1 MLELYALFVFIIS
14 CYGFANII
22 VNSKLFQP
30 LRFWLMYKTYH
41 LDNSGK
47 ITSAV
52 HRSNFVPAFLSKLVN
67 CVMCVGFWAGVL
79 FSLSVLSPCS
89 LLPTILTFDPISNTI
104 QNTVCLIFDGCLG
117 SASAWITHL
126 LMRHRTEG
134 A

>member
-30 LRFWLMYKTYH
+30 FRFWLMYKFYN
-41 LDNSGK
+41 LDENGK
-47 ITSAV
+47 IVSAG
-52 HRSNFVPAFLSKLVN
+52 HRVNAVPVFLSKLVN
-67 CVMCVGFWAGVL
+67 CVMCVGFWAGIL
-79 FSLSVLSPCS
+79 FSFSVFSPCE
-89 LLPTILTFDPISNTI
+89 LTIRYLEPDVSKLQKIIS
-104 QNTVCLIFDGCLG
+104 LIFDGCLG

-126 LMRHRTEG
+126 LMRNRTEG

>member
-30 LRFWLMYKTYH
+30 FRFWLMYKFYN
-41 LDNSGK
+41 LDENGK
-47 ITSAV
+47 LVSAG
-52 HRSNFVPAFLSKLVN
+52 HRVNAVPVFLSKLIN
-67 CVMCVGFWAGVL
+67 CVMCVGFWAGIL
-79 FSLSVLSPCS
+79 FSLSVFSPCE
-89 LLPTILTFDPISNTI
+89 LTIRYLEPDVSKLQKIIS
-104 QNTVCLIFDGCLG
+104 LIFDGCLG